1 MPRFMEACACD
12 GKRPEG
18 VVSRRRSRPD
28 LIARLL
34 RNRHVA
40 RCLVAPT
47 GFGKSTLA
55 FEYAD
60 IVFGFK
66 RTFWI
71 NARSPCFLR
80 DLDAGVLLSSIL
92 DIDSSPHLIVCEDLP
107 RLDSQRAAEF
117 GDLVDA
123 LLDAGVEVLLTCVPS
138 ADALADVQRDRILI
152 SGEDLL
158 LDDAEMELDER
169 EGAALDQLKRAYSPI
184 ERIACVRWSDTGA
197 ATLVEGIRA
206 EELTNDV
213 RLIMFA
219 MLALGRGSLEEL
231 RAIACVRWSDTG
243 AATLVEGIRA
253 EELTN
258 DVRLIMFAMLALG
271 RGSLE
276 ELRAIASPERVEE
289 IAHVAVRS
297 YPLLGV
303 DARSRGFHAVEVG
316 VEELARAFGSRIDDL
331 AAMSVDR
338 TRDALCARIGDA
350 LAARGDAERACS
362 FMASFA
368 TKKGALDWL
377 RRAGWSMVFAGFGQ
391 LADAR
396 CEALGRS
403 SSTAK
408 SRLSSLQA
416 WAAVALG
423 EPASACAHA
432 QRALRSEGSS
442 FAERCRAHV
451 VLLRFG
457 DSAQASISRDFLG
470 GACAASPD
478 KMRSGDPCVLAP
490 DGDMDW
496 PALASLALEA
506 GGGAEK
512 AASAWISRCDAA
524 LAMWSKA
531 TANALL
537 LSAGWILEDGRLE
550 LRRSEPISPEAE
562 AGAQEEG
569 RAVRMARGVAALLER
584 AHAEGALGWCALGA
598 ARALEACEDS
608 FSGDDAPVLSVDLE
622 KSLRSLK
629 LDDERRCASRVRERA
644 ESASGKRT
652 AARADEPEPQT
663 RIPRLRVTLF
673 GGVEI
678 RRGDEDVPSTV
689 VTRRREKT
697 LLAVLVIN
705 RGKEMSRDRLA
716 SVLWPVASAEAARKN
731 LYSVMSQL
739 RKALSLEGGAC
750 PYLVSTRSGCKLD
763 MRYVESDVYEI
774 GEVCRDLLFG
784 RDAARSWERLYA
796 RVRTDF
802 AEDLMPAENA
812 CEFICSAR
820 DRYRM
825 QLVDGL
831 VAASAR
837 LVREGEE
844 RGALWFAHEALERD
858 RSREDAYAA
867 LMEAQIAAGQRGAA
881 IESYFACRRYLSEEL
896 GIDPSPRVVN
906 LYRSVIE
913 TEADFS

>member
-231 RAIACVRWSDTG
+231 RAIAP
-243 AATLVEGIRA
+243 
-253 EELTN
+253 
-258 DVRLIMFAMLALG
+258 
-271 RGSLE
+271 
-276 ELRAIASPERVEE
+276 PERVEE

-303 DARSRGFHAVEVG
+303 DARARGFHAVEVG
-316 VEELARAFGSRIDDL
+316 VEELARAFGSRVDDL

-338 TRDALCARIGDA
+338 MRDALCARIGDA

>member
-158 LDDAEMELDER
+158 LDDAEMELDEC

-184 ERIACVRWSDTGA
+184 ER
-197 ATLVEGIRA
+197 
-206 EELTNDV
+206 
-213 RLIMFA
+213 
-219 MLALGRGSLEEL
+219 
-231 RAIACVRWSDTG
+231 IACVRWSDTG

-316 VEELARAFGSRIDDL
+316 VEELARAFGSRVDDL

-442 FAERCRAHV
+442 FAERCRAHI

-652 AARADEPEPQT
+652 AARADEPEPQAC
-663 RIPRLRVTLF
+663 IPRLRVTLF

-784 RDAARSWERLYA
+784 RDAACSWERLYA